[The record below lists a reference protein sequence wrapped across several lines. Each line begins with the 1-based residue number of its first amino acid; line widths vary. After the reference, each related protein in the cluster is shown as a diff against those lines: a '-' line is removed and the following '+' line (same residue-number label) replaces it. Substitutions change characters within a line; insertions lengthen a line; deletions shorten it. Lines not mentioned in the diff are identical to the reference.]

1 MSKKTGLGRGLSAL
15 IPDSTTTPQQTNPIG
30 NLEIEDTFSEST
42 DLVLRELPLADIER
56 NPYQPRTVF
65 DDEKLVELTSSIKE
79 VGVLQPVLVR
89 EKSTGYE
96 LIAGERRWLAARR
109 AGLSSVPALVRKIED
124 LESFEQAIIENLHRE
139 DLNSIDEAVAFHRLM
154 DEFGMTQQQVA
165 ERVGRSRPVVANTL
179 RLLQL
184 SSGVQRMIMDGELTA
199 GHARCLAGLTDRK
212 IQEKLAS
219 RVVSEAL
226 SVRQLEF
233 IVSELQDESKHNN
246 VEKIILNQSDKAA
259 AHLEVEMA
267 LSEKFD
273 TKVSVISRGKR
284 GRIAIEFADP
294 EDLKRIFDLIA

>member
-65 DDEKLVELTSSIKE
+65 DDAKLVELTSSIKE

-259 AHLEVEMA
+259 AHLEVEMV

-294 EDLKRIFDLIA
+294 EDFKRIFDLIA

>member
-199 GHARCLAGLTDRK
+199 GHARCLAGLADRK

-259 AHLEVEMA
+259 AHLEVEMV

>member
-109 AGLSSVPALVRKIED
+109 AGLSSVPALVRKIEE

-259 AHLEVEMA
+259 AHLEVEMV

-294 EDLKRIFDLIA
+294 EDFKRIFDLIA

>member
-259 AHLEVEMA
+259 AHLEVEMV

-273 TKVSVISRGKR
+273 TKVSVILRGKR